1 MTLRNRIGVVSALA
15 VLGALTLA
23 APASAATTHKPSQ
36 PVAVAP
42 SPSTPGDGAPADG
55 APADGGASGGPAA
68 GSGQPSDLPTLPPT
82 DLPSSGQSPAAG
94 QGSGD
99 GSVKSPAAESG
110 NSSSGGGNAMWFGIG
125 GGLLAGIVL
134 GVGFVVLRK
143 RKGTA
148 ATGGQ

>member
-1 MTLRNRIGVVSALA
+1 MTLRNRFGVVSALA

-23 APASAATTHKPSQ
+23 APASAATTTHKPLR
-36 PVAVAP
+36 PVAAAP
-42 SPSTPGDGAPADG
+42 SPSTPGDGAPVDG
-55 APADGGASGGPAA
+55 APADGATSGDPAA
-68 GSGQPSDLPTLPPT
+68 GSGQPTDLPTVPPN
-82 DLPSSGQSPAAG
+82 DLPSPD

-110 NSSSGGGNAMWFGIG
+110 KSSSSGGNAMWFGIG
-125 GGLLAGIVL
+125 GGLLAGIGL